1 MSLKKIRWLCI
12 DMYKYYLSL
21 QYIHKTTNNDSD
33 SKSTKQQTTIQ
44 TVKVQRNKQRF
55 RQLKYKATNNDSDS

>member
-1 MSLKKIRWLCI
+1 
-12 DMYKYYLSL
+12 MYKYYLSL